1 MKLILTKQKFKNID
15 WKRGGIRQKMNL
27 LSTVLTSIA
36 VSLKYNAFTEVVTFS
51 LNLESL
57 SLELQNLS
65 HFIKRTDKLNIMVFI
80 KNVGSLWYS

>member
-1 MKLILTKQKFKNID
+1 
-15 WKRGGIRQKMNL
+15 MNL

-57 SLELQNLS
+57 SSELQNLS